1 MDRIIFDKFFC
12 LGEVYVGPEIISP
25 SYDGNWL
32 GKVRII
38 PTKYNILMGKQ
49 SVFVGVR
56 EFNNVI
62 TEDLFNTLNYLS
74 IEKSEFDKLVNKYY
88 LIEWESTKMNPK
100 PNISSFIHR
109 AYL

>member
-32 GKVRII
+32 GKVRVI
-38 PTKYNILMGKQ
+38 PTKNNVLIQ
-49 SVFVGVR
+49 ESFFVGVR
-56 EFNNVI
+56 EFNNVV
-62 TEDLFNTLNYLS
+62 TEDLFNSLKYLS
-74 IEKSEFDKLVNKYY
+74 IEKSEFDRFVNKYY
-88 LIEWESTKMNPK
+88 LIEWESTNITPK
-100 PNISSFIHR
+100 PNISSFLQR